1 MTAAAK
7 DGVAPTVRP
16 GCQRNEATA
25 GCSTR
30 SHRARLSNDAAAIGH
45 ASLAPAAGTDLLGYL
60 PLLLPP
66 SLWSVDSVR
75 VAFDVPRLAQ
85 GRGGWVGSGGKRKGR
100 VGPLALI
107 TVTVDSG
114 RIQSVAKF
122 AVPRE
127 RTG

>member
-1 MTAAAK
+1 
-7 DGVAPTVRP
+7 
-16 GCQRNEATA
+16 
-25 GCSTR
+25 
-30 SHRARLSNDAAAIGH
+30 
-45 ASLAPAAGTDLLGYL
+45 
-60 PLLLPP
+60 
-66 SLWSVDSVR
+66 

-85 GRGGWVGSGGKRKGR
+85 GRGGWSGGKRKGR